1 MNGTLK
7 EMVKKFFDGVYSVNM
22 FLCKIFLIA
31 DVLITSYAV
40 LGRYCQQLAEKYEA
54 FRWLGIIKDP
64 AWSEE
69 IVLTC
74 MIYMAFLSAALAI
87 RRRAHIR
94 MTSMDQYLPAKV
106 VQGLDVFGDVLVLMF
121 SVVIMVEG
129 IKYVLAIGQR
139 SFYVSLPWLSKMWL
153 YLPVP
158 LSAVG
163 MVMFQLESLAG
174 HLQVLFG
181 KGEESL

>member
-1 MNGTLK
+1 MEKFKKGFDTLY
-7 EMVKKFFDGVYSVNM
+7 EVDM

-40 LGRYCQQLAEKYEA
+40 LGRYCQQLAMKGGA
-54 FRWLGIIKDP
+54 FGWLAIVKDP

-94 MTSMDQYLPAKV
+94 MTSLDQYLPVKA
-106 VQGLDVFGDVLVLMF
+106 VQGLDVFGDVLVLLF
-121 SVVIMVEG
+121 SAAILVEG
-129 IKYVLAIGQR
+129 AQYVMAIGQK
-139 SFYVSLPWLSKMWL
+139 SFYVSLPWLSKLWL

-163 MVMFQLESLAG
+163 MVLFQLEVLAG
-174 HLQVLFG
+174 HLKALFG
-181 KGEESL
+181 KGEAIHGN